1 MFPAILDLTSTQL
14 AAAEPDEYIRA
25 LMRWHFGEETGSPF
39 WLRRARALDFDPI
52 SDVRTYADLSLF
64 PNVVDEFREV
74 AVEDLIPRG
83 LRGEDRAVAGVF
95 ESGGTTG
102 PPKRFVMFERWAEFA
117 LGWDEFH
124 YSGLGTANLLAV
136 APSGPH
142 MFGDFAQRRARRQ
155 GGLKF
160 TVDLDPRWIK
170 QLIGRGAMDEVERY
184 TEHLVDQAAHI
195 MTTQSVG
202 ILVTTPPLLERIA
215 RREELVE
222 RIRKDVRFICWSGA
236 HMDADSRDIFR
247 REIFPGIPLKGLYG
261 STTVLGMSR
270 ERPWQDADGL
280 DGTNGPDGTVV
291 RDGAVVPDGTVVR
304 DGAAELD
311 SPAVFDPP
319 SPYITFQV
327 VDPETRAEVAV
338 GERGQVVMNHL
349 TKYALI
355 PNNLERDLARRVA
368 PLPGALGSAV
378 SDVAP
383 VSTFGSRTVIE
394 GVY

>member
-39 WLRRARALDFDPI
+39 WLRRARSLDFDPI
-52 SDVRTYADLSLF
+52 ADVRTYADLSLF

-74 AVEDLIPRG
+74 AVEDLVPRG

-102 PPKRFVMFERWAEFA
+102 APKRFVMFERWAEFA

-155 GGLKF
+155 NGLKF

-170 QLIGRGAMDEVERY
+170 QLIARGAMDEVERY

-270 ERPWQDADGL
+270 ERPWQDADDP
-280 DGTNGPDGTVV
+280 DGPVGPDL
-291 RDGAVVPDGTVVR
+291 
-304 DGAAELD
+304 AAELD
-311 SPAVFDPP
+311 APAVFDPP

-349 TKYALI
+349 TRYALI
-355 PNNLERDLARRVA
+355 PNNLERDLARRVE
-368 PLPGALGSAV
+368 PLPGTLGCAV

-383 VSTFGSRTVIE
+383 VSTFGSQTVIE